1 AAEDGIRGFH
11 VTGVQTC
18 ALPIFKPNED
28 NEVSGGWGDDIIIG
42 DHGGEDPN
50 VVPGKSY
57 NIALVVDTSGSMA
70 DPSGTPGLTRMQLV
84 QAALKHL
91 AQQLADHDGV
101 VNLTLIDFSTSS
113 SIVFS
118 ATDFSSANL

>member
-42 DHGGEDPN
+42 DHGGADPN
-50 VVPGKSY
+50 VVPGQSY

-84 QAALKHL
+84 RSEERRVGTEGGDRL
-91 AQQLADHDGV
+91 APGRARL
-101 VNLTLIDFSTSS
+101 
-113 SIVFS
+113 
-118 ATDFSSANL
+118 